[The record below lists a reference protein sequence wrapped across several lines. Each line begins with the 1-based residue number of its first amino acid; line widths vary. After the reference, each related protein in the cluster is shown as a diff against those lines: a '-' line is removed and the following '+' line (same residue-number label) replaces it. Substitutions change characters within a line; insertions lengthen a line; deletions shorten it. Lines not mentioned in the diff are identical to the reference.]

1 MTAAALRE
9 YTLRDLA
16 QMAKRRGVRGWHS
29 MRKEELVRA
38 LVKAAKTTSPSSNGK
53 RNGRLG
59 KAAAKSKTV
68 SGNGA
73 ANKSRAAKAG
83 TKVATNGRRTEK
95 SAASKKQPRSSSVA
109 RRIHRNHTLKE
120 KQRDLSTTRIKG
132 QKKGS
137 EDLTDRVVL
146 LVRDAYW
153 LQVHWRFTR
162 STVARAQAALAEHWH
177 TAKPILRLLEVNGG
191 TTTSTAERVVRDIEI
206 HGGVNNWYVDVKESP
221 KSYRIDVGY
230 RAGTGRFFSLGKS
243 NKVTTPR
250 PGDCDVLDEDWSK
263 LADDYDRIYAMSGGL
278 DETNQRSDMRE
289 LFEEQLRRPMGA
301 PAPTR
306 YGAGASRMI
315 RKESDFTFEVDADVI
330 IFGHAKPDSYVTLA
344 GEPVKL
350 RQDGSFL
357 VRMAMPDQRQILPV
371 IAQSSDGIEQRTTVL
386 SINRNTK
393 HMEPVIRDP
402 SE

>member
-1 MTAAALRE
+1 MTAAALKE

-16 QMAKRRGVRGWHS
+16 QMAKRRGIRGWHS
-29 MRKEELVRA
+29 MRKDELVRA
-38 LVKAAKTTSPSSNGK
+38 LV
-53 RNGRLG
+53 R
-59 KAAAKSKTV
+59 AAKSKSPPSNGSKAGRAGKAGTKTK
-68 SGNGA
+68 SLAGNGA
-73 ANKSRAAKAG
+73 ARKAG
-83 TKVATNGRRTEK
+83 TTKHRAKATNGRESDKPVAAKQQTRM
-95 SAASKKQPRSSSVA
+95 SAVA
-109 RRIHRNHTLKE
+109 RRIHRDRAVRE
-120 KQRDLSTTRIKG
+120 KQRDLATVRVKG
-132 QKKGS
+132 QKNNS
-137 EDLTDRVVL
+137 EDFTDRVVL

-162 STVARAQAALAEHWH
+162 QTVSRAQAALAEHWH
-177 TAKPILRLLEVNGG
+177 TARPILRLLEVNGG

-206 HGGVNNWYVDVKESP
+206 HGGVNNWYVDVKDSP

-230 RAGTGRFFSLGKS
+230 RAATGRFFSLGKS
-243 NKVTTPR
+243 NTVTTPR

-278 DETNQRSDMRE
+278 NETNQRSDLRE

-315 RKESDFTFEVDADVI
+315 RKDRDFTFEVEADVI
-330 IFGHAKPDSYVTLA
+330 IFGQAKPDSYVTLA

-350 RQDGSFL
+350 RPDGTFM